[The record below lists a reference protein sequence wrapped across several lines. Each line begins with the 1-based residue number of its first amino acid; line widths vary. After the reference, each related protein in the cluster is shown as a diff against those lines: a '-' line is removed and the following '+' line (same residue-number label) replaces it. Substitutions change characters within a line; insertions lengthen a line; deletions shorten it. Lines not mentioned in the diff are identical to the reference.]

1 MPLSA
6 RAVAAIPMRPQR
18 SGDRL
23 AIRVAGASARGTR
36 ERNEDF
42 HAWVAAE
49 GDELDAK
56 GALLAVADGVGG
68 ARGGREAAESCVRG
82 LLADYYATP
91 DTWEVARSLDTV
103 LQAMNAWVVGQGAA
117 SSDMAGMATTL
128 SALIVRGARYY
139 IGHVGDTRIYRL
151 SRDGLA
157 QLTQDHVWDR
167 PGMRHVLRRAIGL
180 DTHLAVDYLDGDL
193 EEGDR
198 LLLCSDGVWEPLGP
212 ERLRDLLAGGDDPQ
226 RAADA
231 LVDAGVRSGSG
242 DNATAVVV
250 HVDAVSRRGW
260 RDSLR
265 ADLPVP
271 KRLKPG
277 ARLDDFEVLD
287 VLHES
292 RATLLYRVRHASTGL
307 TYAVKT
313 LQPLL
318 ADDAASREGLL
329 AEEWLAKRIVAPY
342 FAQVVPQPAGR
353 RQSLYYVMTYHEGP
367 TLQTR
372 VDRGDHFQ
380 VDELGRIGAQIA
392 QGLSA
397 LHRLSV
403 LHRDVKPANLLQC
416 HDGSLRILDLGVALA
431 GGVPYPELAGNPGT
445 PSYMAPELFRG
456 EPASVRSDVYA
467 AGVTLYFLATRH
479 YPYGEIEPFQTPRFG
494 DPVPPTRYRPNLPV
508 WFENLLLRA
517 VARDA
522 ERRFETA
529 EEFLVAL
536 ERGERSPL
544 DRPRR
549 TPLVHDRATRWQA
562 TALALL
568 VINLLLLYILI
579 VR

>member
-1 MPLSA
+1 MPLIA
-6 RAVAAIPMRPQR
+6 RALAAVPMPSPP

-23 AIRVAGASARGTR
+23 AIRVAGASLRGTR

-42 HAWVAAE
+42 YAWVAAE
-49 GDELDAK
+49 GDELDTK

-68 ARGGREAAESCVRG
+68 LRGGREASETTVRG
-82 LLADYYATP
+82 LLADYYGTP

-103 LQAMNAWVVGQGAA
+103 LQSLNEWVVGQGAA

-128 SALIVRGARYY
+128 SAVVVRGARYY
-139 IGHVGDTRIYRL
+139 IAHVGDTRIYRL

-180 DTHLAVDYLDGDL
+180 DTHLAVDYIDGEL

-198 LLLCSDGVWEPLGP
+198 LLVCSDGVWEPLGQ
-212 ERLRDLLAGGDDPQ
+212 ERLRDLLARDDDPQ
-226 RAADA
+226 RVADA
-231 LVDAGVRSGSG
+231 LVGEGVRSGGG

-260 RDSLR
+260 RDSLS

-277 ARLDDFEVLD
+277 TQLDDYEVLD
-287 VLHES
+287 LLHES
-292 RATLLYRVRHASTGL
+292 RATLLYRVRHAASGQIFAL
-307 TYAVKT
+307 KT

-318 ADDAASREGLL
+318 ADDPTSREGLL

-342 FAQVVPQPAGR
+342 FPQVVPQSSGR
-353 RQSLYYVMTYHEGP
+353 RQALYYVMTYHDGP
-367 TLQTR
+367 TLQAR
-372 VDRGDHFQ
+372 IDRGDHFQ
-380 VDELGRIGAQIA
+380 VDELGRIGAQLA
-392 QGLSA
+392 KGLSA

-416 HDGSLRILDLGVALA
+416 ADGTLRILDLGVALA
-431 GGVPYPELAGNPGT
+431 GGVPYPELSGNPGT

-456 EPASVRSDVYA
+456 EPASARSDVYA
-467 AGVTLYFLATRH
+467 AGVTLYVLATRR
-479 YPYGEIEPFQTPRFG
+479 YPYGEIEPFQSPRFG
-494 DPVPPTRYRPNLPV
+494 DPVPPTRYRPNLPE

-517 VARDA
+517 VARDP

-529 EEFLVAL
+529 EELLVAL

-549 TPLVHDRATRWQA
+549 TPWVHDRATRWQA

-579 VR
+579 AR